1 MQKLQEEK
9 ELLIKKLQD
18 IAITQG
24 VYRSFSDFCNL
35 SAAAISSSC
44 GNKEMETRY
53 LDLAKQYDKETLKK
67 YMECFAIL
75 AIAIEK
81 EPDKD
86 ILGEL
91 YMAMGISAG
100 KMGQFFTSQHIA
112 DMCAK
117 LSYSRK
123 EIIKQ
128 VCEKGIIIVSEPCV
142 GGGSMVLGFAKAIKN
157 LGFNPQKIV
166 FFECND
172 IDPLCVN
179 MSYIQLAL
187 NGLKAVVTRGSG
199 LNGEV
204 IDRHIT
210 PAILKSEEFETF
222 PMRVERSGNKIE
234 QMKIF

>member
-75 AIAIEK
+75 AIVIEK

-100 KMGQFFTSQHIA
+100 KSVINTS
-112 DMCAK
+112 
-117 LSYSRK
+117 L
-123 EIIKQ
+123 
-128 VCEKGIIIVSEPCV
+128 
-142 GGGSMVLGFAKAIKN
+142 
-157 LGFNPQKIV
+157 
-166 FFECND
+166 
-172 IDPLCVN
+172 
-179 MSYIQLAL
+179 
-187 NGLKAVVTRGSG
+187 
-199 LNGEV
+199 
-204 IDRHIT
+204 
-210 PAILKSEEFETF
+210 
-222 PMRVERSGNKIE
+222 
-234 QMKIF
+234 

>member
-1 MQKLQEEK
+1 
-9 ELLIKKLQD
+9 
-18 IAITQG
+18 
-24 VYRSFSDFCNL
+24 
-35 SAAAISSSC
+35 
-44 GNKEMETRY
+44 
-53 LDLAKQYDKETLKK
+53 
-67 YMECFAIL
+67 
-75 AIAIEK
+75 
-81 EPDKD
+81 
-86 ILGEL
+86 
-91 YMAMGISAG
+91 
-100 KMGQFFTSQHIA
+100 
-112 DMCAK
+112 
-117 LSYSRK
+117 
-123 EIIKQ
+123 
-128 VCEKGIIIVSEPCV
+128 
-142 GGGSMVLGFAKAIKN
+142 MVLGFAKAIKN